1 MIEQLDPRDVLSMKF
16 IKPQVFFTNRQDLSR
31 YEIPEEEQEE
41 LVIDPD
47 YSVKNGSGEEVA
59 QIRIEI
65 DRSFKFTF
73 LVPPQRAK
81 SKIAK

>member
-1 MIEQLDPRDVLSMKF
+1 MKF
-16 IKPQVFFTNRQDLSR
+16 IKPQVFFTNRQDLSH
-31 YEIPEEEQEE
+31 YEIPEEEQEEQEE

-59 QIRIEI
+59 QIRVEI

-81 SKIAK
+81 SKLERC

>member
-1 MIEQLDPRDVLSMKF
+1 M
-16 IKPQVFFTNRQDLSR
+16 
-31 YEIPEEEQEE
+31 
-41 LVIDPD
+41 IDPD

-73 LVPPQRAK
+73 LVPPQRVK
-81 SKIAK
+81 SNLERC